1 LYFFACS
8 KRLLT
13 VAAFT
18 STLFL
23 IIRIILINMF
33 VLIFHFCMLT
43 CVLPHPQEINRY
55 SVGEFSALDNKIQNE
70 TALQLPD
77 DLPDSLQKFADDVQ
91 NNILNHLKFD
101 DSEGEM
107 PVFNQSTSSW
117 NNTAEDAIHSV
128 NDVLNGLKDVIGII
142 DDTQKIFRENR
153 IPLFNNSAKLSTK
166 NLENIMKMINA
177 TTSSFFDVKL
187 LLLVIMVAMVGLIF
201 YFSLVKRKFFSIVK
215 HFGRRKSPRRKNIR
229 YSKLNDEDLED
240 AADWWP
246 NKPDYNVQLYVEVN
260 FSVIFNFVDMDFQK
274 LMYKA
279 MKNREQSANR
289 IKQLKEVQ
297 EKVKQKEKRDVE
309 SIRRCAEA
317 RLAQEKHEAE
327 RRLME
332 ERRQLDARRR
342 ELDRQMAALN
352 ANQRKVPVK
361 PVKNI
366 VRNSDAQRSQQYEKA
381 LALMGR
387 QNTGNQRNHN
397 KTASNGHG
405 KFTSDEHCRKS
416 KTSLNSK
423 EFLSAASSS
432 SISAFQ
438 KKEITSSLSG
448 NNSNRSG
455 IMLKKDLNSKAKA
468 ENQRLNRTPIDFKS
482 LMETAA
488 MNKKLPVQSSHKELP
503 SLRPE
508 KRKDLKFNSQS
519 NARLAVR
526 DSQAGVST
534 GRNLPNS
541 ANVATSSSVKLRDA
555 ARLRASVVDT
565 AKRKGSVNGQQ
576 LKVVS
581 KNGRGAAVDASRVEH
596 LKRQCLMT
604 AQRQTSARLREV
616 ELRRELLR
624 RKQQMFD
631 YLSSESFD
639 DEEEEEDSDLEDFI
653 DDSPMDDA
661 EDYSKEIRRMFKYDP
676 TKYKH
681 LDKLDDRRMEASY
694 ADICREEAHSARM
707 GLLEDLEELPSQ
719 YNIMEQMN
727 LIDLI
732 ENVGQV
738 VHICDFLAAEML
750 LKGFREEN
758 SFVTNSDDNFRSVLD
773 NLQKLISAEKNYL
786 SLAYI
791 RDLKVKEAED
801 GPDALYGSVQ
811 AELMHIAEQAVEV
824 SVEEEIVDLVGE
836 SSALLILQQ
845 MCLYAIGR
853 LRLMEYYRNLLCI
866 RTGEMERLKAITS
879 NIELAVDVYCN
890 SLPRPFLL
898 GSLLNNLIDENEILY
913 RLLLCQRCL
922 SEANFKTSFDYI
934 SEGFERLCKFDGYT
948 SETPISYEVFLPS
961 STEQRKAYEL
971 ECPLYVWYNSFFD
984 FLITKFTLY
993 FHETIRKQTISRVV
1007 QQCLKR
1013 EPFMHVDRI
1022 WSFCDINETNFF
1034 LFIDSRKLTYG
1045 QWTDTFLTDNF
1056 TTQQLHYF
1064 AILFTTE
1071 EKEDSIV
1078 PPELA
1083 LQLINNEVQFES
1095 LDYLLTLTILNEFYF
1110 IRRIEGSIYCA
1121 LAMKSKDDEES
1132 ALTFLDDLCK
1142 RLRCDD
1148 VFASLQVPIS

>member
-1 LYFFACS
+1 MEECNLNFIN
-8 KRLLT
+8 RLLT

-18 STLFL
+18 STLSS

-33 VLIFHFCMLT
+33 VLCFHFCMLI
-43 CVLPHPQEINRY
+43 CVLPHPQEINNY
-55 SVGEFSALDNKIQNE
+55 AVGEFPVLDNKIRNE
-70 TALQLPD
+70 SSVEFPT
-77 DLPDSLQKFADDVQ
+77 DLPDSLHKFADDVQ
-91 NNILNHLKFD
+91 NNILNDLKFD
-101 DSEGEM
+101 DSESEM
-107 PVFNQSTSSW
+107 PVFNESTSAR
-117 NNTAEDAIHSV
+117 NTTAEDAIHSV
-128 NDVLNGLKDVIGII
+128 NDVLNSLKDVIGII
-142 DDTQKIFRENR
+142 DDTEKIFRKTR
-153 IPLFNNSAKLSTK
+153 IPMFNNSVNFSTE
-166 NLENIMKMINA
+166 NLEHIMKMINSSA
-177 TTSSFFDVKL
+177 SSFFDVKL
-187 LLLVIMVAMVGLIF
+187 VLFVILVAMVGLIY
-201 YFSLVKRKFFSIVK
+201 YFSLVKRKVFSVVK
-215 HFGRRKSPRRKNIR
+215 HFGWKKSPRRQNIR
-229 YSKLNDEDLED
+229 YSKLNNEDLED
-240 AADWWP
+240 TADWWP
-246 NKPDYNVQLYVEVN
+246 NKPDYNFQLYVQGTLAFLFFQQYSIFFSMN

-289 IKQLKEVQ
+289 IKQLKEVE

-309 SIRRCAEA
+309 SIRRFAEA
-317 RLAQEKHEAE
+317 RRVEEKHEAE

-352 ANQRKVPVK
+352 ANQKKVPVK

-366 VRNSDAQRSQQYEKA
+366 VRSSDAQRSQQYEKA

-387 QNTGNQRNHN
+387 QNTGNSRNHN
-397 KTASNGHG
+397 KTVSNGHG
-405 KFTSDEHCRKS
+405 KFISDEHCRKS
-416 KTSLNSK
+416 KTVLNSK

-432 SISAFQ
+432 SSSAFQ

-448 NNSNRSG
+448 NNSNRSAV
-455 IMLKKDLNSKAKA
+455 MLKKELNSKAKA
-468 ENQRLNRTPIDFKS
+468 QNHRLNRTPIDFKS

-508 KRKDLKFNSQS
+508 KRKDLKLNSQS
-519 NARLAVR
+519 NTRLVR
-526 DSQAGVST
+526 DSQTVVST
-534 GRNLPNS
+534 GRNLPNP
-541 ANVATSSSVKLRDA
+541 ANVATSSSAKLKDA
-555 ARLRASVVDT
+555 TRLRTTVDN
-565 AKRKGSVNGQQ
+565 ANRKGSVNGQQ
-576 LKVVS
+576 LNVLS
-581 KNGRGAAVDASRVEH
+581 KNGRGGVDAARMEH
-596 LKRQCLMT
+596 LRRQRLMN

-639 DEEEEEDSDLEDFI
+639 DEDEEDSDLDGFI
-653 DDSPMDDA
+653 DDSPIDDA

-707 GLLEDLEELPSQ
+707 GLLEDLEDQS
-719 YNIMEQMN
+719 NIMEQMN
-727 LIDLI
+727 VIDLI
-732 ENVGQV
+732 EHVGQV
-738 VHICDFLAAEML
+738 VHVCDFLAAEML
-750 LKGFREEN
+750 LKGFKEQN
-758 SFVTNSDDNFRSVLD
+758 GFVTNSDENFRSVLD
-773 NLQKLISAEKNYL
+773 NLEKLVSAEKNYL

-801 GPDALYGSVQ
+801 GPDALYGCVQ

-824 SVEEEIVDLVGE
+824 SVEEEIVDLIGE

-845 MCLYAIGR
+845 MCLYAVGR
-853 LRLMEYYRNLLCI
+853 LRLMEYIMIASKICY
-866 RTGEMERLKAITS
+866 S
-879 NIELAVDVYCN
+879 NKLTIQKN
-890 SLPRPFLL
+890 
-898 GSLLNNLIDENEILY
+898 ENEILY
-913 RLLLCQRCL
+913 RLLLCQQCL
-922 SEANFKTSFDYI
+922 SEANFKASFDYI
-934 SEGFERLCKFDGYT
+934 SEGYERLCKFDGYT
-948 SETPISYEVFLPS
+948 SETPISDEVFLPS

-971 ECPLYVWYNSFFD
+971 ECPLYIWYNSFFD
-984 FLITKFTLY
+984 FLITKFALY
-993 FHETIRKQTISRVV
+993 FHETLRKQATARVV
-1007 QQCLKR
+1007 QQCMKR

-1022 WSFCDINETNFF
+1022 SSFCDINEANIF

-1045 QWTDTFLTDNF
+1045 QWTDAFLTDNF
-1056 TTQQLHYF
+1056 QTEEQLHYF
-1064 AILFTTE
+1064 SILFTTE
-1071 EKEDSIV
+1071 KKEDSTV

-1095 LDYLLTLTILNEFYF
+1095 LDYLLTLTILNEFYV

-1121 LAMKSKDDEES
+1121 LAMKAEDEEEEKS
-1132 ALTFLDDLCK
+1132 ALAFLDDLCK

>member
-13 VAAFT
+13 VAAFP

-23 IIRIILINMF
+23 IIRIVLINMF
-33 VLIFHFCMLT
+33 VLFFYFCMLT
-43 CVLPHPQEINRY
+43 CVLPYPQGINNY
-55 SVGEFSALDNKIQNE
+55 AVGEFAALDNKIRNE
-70 TALQLPD
+70 SDLQLPT

-101 DSEGEM
+101 DPESEM
-107 PVFNQSTSSW
+107 PVFNESNSAW

-142 DDTQKIFRENR
+142 DDTQKIFSENR
-153 IPLFNNSAKLSTK
+153 IPLFNNSSKFTTK

-177 TTSSFFDVKL
+177 TSSSFFDIKL
-187 LLLVIMVAMVGLIF
+187 LLLVILVAMVGLIF
-201 YFSLVKRKFFSIVK
+201 YFSLVKRKVFSIVK
-215 HFGRRKSPRRKNIR
+215 HFGRRKSSRRKNVR
-229 YSKLNDEDLED
+229 YSKLNNEDLED
-240 AADWWP
+240 V
-246 NKPDYNVQLYVEVN
+246 K
-260 FSVIFNFVDMDFQK
+260 FSVLFNFVDMDFQK

-352 ANQRKVPVK
+352 SNQRKMPVK
-361 PVKNI
+361 PIKNI

-405 KFTSDEHCRKS
+405 KFISDEHCRKS
-416 KTSLNSK
+416 KTALNSK

-468 ENQRLNRTPIDFKS
+468 ENHRLNRTPIDFKS

-488 MNKKLPVQSSHKELP
+488 MNKKLPGQSSHKELP
-503 SLRPE
+503 SLRPD
-508 KRKDLKFNSQS
+508 KRKDLKLNSQS
-519 NARLAVR
+519 NGRLVR

-534 GRNLPNS
+534 GRNLPNP

-555 ARLRASVVDT
+555 ARLRTSVVDT

-581 KNGRGAAVDASRVEH
+581 KNGRGAVDAARMEH
-596 LKRQCLMT
+596 LRRQRLMT
-604 AQRQTSARLREV
+604 AQRQTPARLREV
-616 ELRRELLR
+616 ELRRELLKR
-624 RKQQMFD
+624 RQQMFD

-639 DEEEEEDSDLEDFI
+639 DEEEEDSDLEDFI

-707 GLLEDLEELPSQ
+707 GLLEDLEE
-719 YNIMEQMN
+719 
-727 LIDLI
+727 
-732 ENVGQV
+732 
-738 VHICDFLAAEML
+738 FR
-750 LKGFREEN
+750 REE
-758 SFVTNSDDNFRSVLD
+758 
-773 NLQKLISAEKNYL
+773 
-786 SLAYI
+786 
-791 RDLKVKEAED
+791 
-801 GPDALYGSVQ
+801 
-811 AELMHIAEQAVEV
+811 
-824 SVEEEIVDLVGE
+824 
-836 SSALLILQQ
+836 
-845 MCLYAIGR
+845 
-853 LRLMEYYRNLLCI
+853 
-866 RTGEMERLKAITS
+866 
-879 NIELAVDVYCN
+879 
-890 SLPRPFLL
+890 
-898 GSLLNNLIDENEILY
+898 
-913 RLLLCQRCL
+913 
-922 SEANFKTSFDYI
+922 
-934 SEGFERLCKFDGYT
+934 
-948 SETPISYEVFLPS
+948 
-961 STEQRKAYEL
+961 
-971 ECPLYVWYNSFFD
+971 
-984 FLITKFTLY
+984 
-993 FHETIRKQTISRVV
+993 
-1007 QQCLKR
+1007 
-1013 EPFMHVDRI
+1013 
-1022 WSFCDINETNFF
+1022 
-1034 LFIDSRKLTYG
+1034 SRK
-1045 QWTDTFLTDNF
+1045 
-1056 TTQQLHYF
+1056 
-1064 AILFTTE
+1064 
-1071 EKEDSIV
+1071 K
-1078 PPELA
+1078 
-1083 LQLINNEVQFES
+1083 
-1095 LDYLLTLTILNEFYF
+1095 
-1110 IRRIEGSIYCA
+1110 
-1121 LAMKSKDDEES
+1121 K
-1132 ALTFLDDLCK
+1132 K
-1142 RLRCDD
+1142 R
-1148 VFASLQVPIS
+1148 S

>member
-1 LYFFACS
+1 MEECNLNFIN
-8 KRLLT
+8 RLLT

-18 STLFL
+18 STLFS

-33 VLIFHFCMLT
+33 VLCFYFCMLI
-43 CVLPHPQEINRY
+43 CVLPYPQEINNY
-55 SVGEFSALDNKIQNE
+55 AVGEFPVLDDKIRNESAVE
-70 TALQLPD
+70 FPT

-91 NNILNHLKFD
+91 NNILNDLKFD
-101 DSEGEM
+101 DSESEM
-107 PVFNQSTSSW
+107 PVFNESTSPT
-117 NNTAEDAIHSV
+117 NTTAEDAIHSV
-128 NDVLNGLKDVIGII
+128 NNVLNSLKDVIGII
-142 DDTQKIFRENR
+142 DDTQKIFRKTR
-153 IPLFNNSAKLSTK
+153 IPMFNNSVKFSTK
-166 NLENIMKMINA
+166 NLEHIMKMINSSA
-177 TTSSFFDVKL
+177 SSFFDVKL
-187 LLLVIMVAMVGLIF
+187 VLLLILVAM
-201 YFSLVKRKFFSIVK
+201 SCK
-215 HFGRRKSPRRKNIR
+215 
-229 YSKLNDEDLED
+229 
-240 AADWWP
+240 A
-246 NKPDYNVQLYVEVN
+246 EVN

-289 IKQLKEVQ
+289 IKQLKEV
-297 EKVKQKEKRDVE
+297 EERVKQKEKRDVE
-309 SIRRCAEA
+309 SIRRFAEA
-317 RLAQEKHEAE
+317 RLVEEKHEAE

-352 ANQRKVPVK
+352 ANQKKVPVK
-361 PVKNI
+361 PIKNI

-387 QNTGNQRNHN
+387 QNTGNSRNHN
-397 KTASNGHG
+397 KTVSNGHG
-405 KFTSDEHCRKS
+405 KFISDEHCRKS
-416 KTSLNSK
+416 KTVLNSK

-432 SISAFQ
+432 SSSAFQ

-448 NNSNRSG
+448 NNSNRSAV
-455 IMLKKDLNSKAKA
+455 MLKKDLNSKAKA
-468 ENQRLNRTPIDFKS
+468 QNHRLNRTPIDFKS

-508 KRKDLKFNSQS
+508 KRKDLKLNSQS
-519 NARLAVR
+519 NTRLVR
-526 DSQAGVST
+526 DSQAVVST
-534 GRNLPNS
+534 GRNLPNP
-541 ANVATSSSVKLRDA
+541 ANVATSSSAKLKDA
-555 ARLRASVVDT
+555 TRLRTTVDS
-565 AKRKGSVNGQQ
+565 ANRKGSVNGQQ
-576 LKVVS
+576 LNVLS
-581 KNGRGAAVDASRVEH
+581 KNGRGGVDAARMEH
-596 LKRQCLMT
+596 LRRQRLMN

-639 DEEEEEDSDLEDFI
+639 DEDEEDSDLDGFI
-653 DDSPMDDA
+653 DDSPIDDA

-694 ADICREEAHSARM
+694 ADICREEAHSARV
-707 GLLEDLEELPSQ
+707 GLLEDLEDQ

-727 LIDLI
+727 VIDLI
-732 ENVGQV
+732 EHVGQV
-738 VHICDFLAAEML
+738 VHVCDFIAADLL
-750 LKGFREEN
+750 LKGFKEEN
-758 SFVTNSDDNFRSVLD
+758 GDFVTNSDENFRSVLD
-773 NLQKLISAEKNYL
+773 NLEKLISAEKNYL

-801 GPDALYGSVQ
+801 GPDALYGCVQ

-824 SVEEEIVDLVGE
+824 SIEEEIVDLIGE
-836 SSALLILQQ
+836 SSALLTLQQ
-845 MCLYAIGR
+845 MCF
-853 LRLMEYYRNLLCI
+853 YRNLLCI
-866 RTGEMERLKAITS
+866 GTGEMERLKAITD
-879 NIELAVDVYCN
+879 NIELAVDVYYN
-890 SLPRPFLL
+890 TLPRPFLL
-898 GSLLNNLIDENEILY
+898 GSLLNNLVDENEILY
-913 RLLLCQRCL
+913 RLLLCQQCL
-922 SEANFKTSFDYI
+922 SEANFKASFDYI
-934 SEGFERLCKFDGYT
+934 SEGYERLCKFDGYT
-948 SETPISYEVFLPS
+948 SETPISDEVFLPS

-971 ECPLYVWYNSFFD
+971 ECPLYIWYNSFFD
-984 FLITKFTLY
+984 FLITKFALY
-993 FHETIRKQTISRVV
+993 FHETLKKQATARVV

-1022 WSFCDINETNFF
+1022 SSFCEINEANIF

-1045 QWTDTFLTDNF
+1045 QWTDAFLTDNF
-1056 TTQQLHYF
+1056 QTEQLHYF
-1064 AILFTTE
+1064 SILFTTE
-1071 EKEDSIV
+1071 KKEDSTV

-1095 LDYLLTLTILNEFYF
+1095 LDYLLTLTILNEFYV

-1121 LAMKSKDDEES
+1121 LAMKANDEEEEKS
-1132 ALTFLDDLCK
+1132 ALAFLDDLCK

>member
-1 LYFFACS
+1 
-8 KRLLT
+8 LLT

-18 STLFL
+18 STLFS

-33 VLIFHFCMLT
+33 VLCFYFCMLI
-43 CVLPHPQEINRY
+43 CVLPYPQEINNY
-55 SVGEFSALDNKIQNE
+55 AVGEFPVLDNKIRNE
-70 TALQLPD
+70 SAVEFPT

-91 NNILNHLKFD
+91 NNILNDLKFD
-101 DSEGEM
+101 DSESEM
-107 PVFNQSTSSW
+107 PIFNESTSPR
-117 NNTAEDAIHSV
+117 NTTAEDPIHSV
-128 NDVLNGLKDVIGII
+128 NDVLNSLKDVIGII
-142 DDTQKIFRENR
+142 DDTQKIFRKTR
-153 IPLFNNSAKLSTK
+153 LPMFNNSKKHCAYKK
-166 NLENIMKMINA
+166 HIMKMINSSA
-177 TTSSFFDVKL
+177 SSFFDVKL
-187 LLLVIMVAMVGLIF
+187 VLLVTLVAMVGLIF
-201 YFSLVKRKFFSIVK
+201 YFSLVKRKVFSVVK
-215 HFGRRKSPRRKNIR
+215 HFGWKKSSRRLNIR
-229 YSKLNDEDLED
+229 YSKLNNEDLED
-240 AADWWP
+240 SADWWP
-246 NKPDYNVQLYVEVN
+246 NKPDYNFQLYVQVN

-289 IKQLKEVQ
+289 IKQLKEV
-297 EKVKQKEKRDVE
+297 EERVKQKEKRDVE
-309 SIRRCAEA
+309 SIRRFAEA
-317 RLAQEKHEAE
+317 RLVEEKHEAE

-352 ANQRKVPVK
+352 ANQKKVPVK

-387 QNTGNQRNHN
+387 QNTGNSRNHN
-397 KTASNGHG
+397 KTVSNGHG
-405 KFTSDEHCRKS
+405 KFISDEHCRKS
-416 KTSLNSK
+416 KTVLNSK
-423 EFLSAASSS
+423 EFLSATSSS
-432 SISAFQ
+432 SSSAFQ

-448 NNSNRSG
+448 NNSNRSAV
-455 IMLKKDLNSKAKA
+455 MLKKDLNSKAKA
-468 ENQRLNRTPIDFKS
+468 QNHRLNRTPIDFKS

-508 KRKDLKFNSQS
+508 KRKDLKLNSQS
-519 NARLAVR
+519 NPRLVR
-526 DSQAGVST
+526 DSRAVVST
-534 GRNLPNS
+534 GRNLPNP
-541 ANVATSSSVKLRDA
+541 ANVATSSSAKLKDA
-555 ARLRASVVDT
+555 TRLRATVDN
-565 AKRKGSVNGQQ
+565 ANRKGSVNGQQ
-576 LKVVS
+576 LNVLS
-581 KNGRGAAVDASRVEH
+581 KNGRGGVDAARMEH
-596 LKRQCLMT
+596 LRRQRLMN

-639 DEEEEEDSDLEDFI
+639 DEDEEDSDLDGFI
-653 DDSPMDDA
+653 DDSPIDDA

-681 LDKLDDRRMEASY
+681 LDKMDDRRMEASY

-707 GLLEDLEELPSQ
+707 GLLEDLEDQ
-719 YNIMEQMN
+719 YNMMEQMN
-727 LIDLI
+727 VIDLI
-732 ENVGQV
+732 EHVGQV
-738 VHICDFLAAEML
+738 VHVCDFLAAEML
-750 LKGFREEN
+750 LKGFKEEN
-758 SFVTNSDDNFRSVLD
+758 NFVTNTDDNFRSVLD
-773 NLQKLISAEKNYL
+773 NLEKLISAEKNYL

-801 GPDALYGSVQ
+801 GPDALYGCVQ

-824 SVEEEIVDLVGE
+824 SIEEQLVDLIGE

-845 MCLYAIGR
+845 MCF
-853 LRLMEYYRNLLCI
+853 YRNLLCI
-866 RTGEMERLKAITS
+866 GTGEMKRLKAITN
-879 NIELAVDVYCN
+879 NIELAVDVYYKT
-890 SLPRPFLL
+890 LPRPFLL
-898 GSLLNNLIDENEILY
+898 GSLLNNLVDENEILY
-913 RLLLCQRCL
+913 RLLLCQQCL
-922 SEANFKTSFDYI
+922 SEANFKASFDYI
-934 SEGFERLCKFDGYT
+934 SEGYERLCKFDGYT
-948 SETPISYEVFLPS
+948 SETPISDEVFLPS

-971 ECPLYVWYNSFFD
+971 ECPLYIWYNSFFD
-984 FLITKFTLY
+984 FLITKFALY
-993 FHETIRKQTISRVV
+993 FHETLRKHETARVV

-1022 WSFCDINETNFF
+1022 SSFCDINEANIF

-1045 QWTDTFLTDNF
+1045 QWTDAFLTDNF
-1056 TTQQLHYF
+1056 QTQQLHYF
-1064 AILFTTE
+1064 SILFTTE
-1071 EKEDSIV
+1071 KKEDSTV

-1095 LDYLLTLTILNEFYF
+1095 LDYLLTLTILNEFYV

-1121 LAMKSKDDEES
+1121 LAMKAKDEEEEKS
-1132 ALTFLDDLCK
+1132 ALAFLDDLCK

-1148 VFASLQVPIS
+1148 VFASLQVPIF

>member
-1 LYFFACS
+1 
-8 KRLLT
+8 
-13 VAAFT
+13 
-18 STLFL
+18 
-23 IIRIILINMF
+23 
-33 VLIFHFCMLT
+33 
-43 CVLPHPQEINRY
+43 
-55 SVGEFSALDNKIQNE
+55 
-70 TALQLPD
+70 
-77 DLPDSLQKFADDVQ
+77 
-91 NNILNHLKFD
+91 
-101 DSEGEM
+101 
-107 PVFNQSTSSW
+107 
-117 NNTAEDAIHSV
+117 
-128 NDVLNGLKDVIGII
+128 
-142 DDTQKIFRENR
+142 
-153 IPLFNNSAKLSTK
+153 
-166 NLENIMKMINA
+166 
-177 TTSSFFDVKL
+177 
-187 LLLVIMVAMVGLIF
+187 
-201 YFSLVKRKFFSIVK
+201 
-215 HFGRRKSPRRKNIR
+215 
-229 YSKLNDEDLED
+229 
-240 AADWWP
+240 
-246 NKPDYNVQLYVEVN
+246 
-260 FSVIFNFVDMDFQK
+260 MDFQK

-707 GLLEDLEELPSQ
+707 GLLEDLEELR
-719 YNIMEQMN
+719 
-727 LIDLI
+727 
-732 ENVGQV
+732 
-738 VHICDFLAAEML
+738 
-750 LKGFREEN
+750 REE
-758 SFVTNSDDNFRSVLD
+758 
-773 NLQKLISAEKNYL
+773 
-786 SLAYI
+786 
-791 RDLKVKEAED
+791 
-801 GPDALYGSVQ
+801 
-811 AELMHIAEQAVEV
+811 
-824 SVEEEIVDLVGE
+824 
-836 SSALLILQQ
+836 
-845 MCLYAIGR
+845 
-853 LRLMEYYRNLLCI
+853 
-866 RTGEMERLKAITS
+866 
-879 NIELAVDVYCN
+879 
-890 SLPRPFLL
+890 
-898 GSLLNNLIDENEILY
+898 
-913 RLLLCQRCL
+913 
-922 SEANFKTSFDYI
+922 
-934 SEGFERLCKFDGYT
+934 
-948 SETPISYEVFLPS
+948 
-961 STEQRKAYEL
+961 
-971 ECPLYVWYNSFFD
+971 
-984 FLITKFTLY
+984 
-993 FHETIRKQTISRVV
+993 
-1007 QQCLKR
+1007 
-1013 EPFMHVDRI
+1013 
-1022 WSFCDINETNFF
+1022 
-1034 LFIDSRKLTYG
+1034 SRK
-1045 QWTDTFLTDNF
+1045 
-1056 TTQQLHYF
+1056 
-1064 AILFTTE
+1064 
-1071 EKEDSIV
+1071 K
-1078 PPELA
+1078 
-1083 LQLINNEVQFES
+1083 
-1095 LDYLLTLTILNEFYF
+1095 
-1110 IRRIEGSIYCA
+1110 
-1121 LAMKSKDDEES
+1121 K
-1132 ALTFLDDLCK
+1132 K
-1142 RLRCDD
+1142 R
-1148 VFASLQVPIS
+1148 S

>member
-1 LYFFACS
+1 MEECNLNFIN
-8 KRLLT
+8 RLLT

-18 STLFL
+18 STLFS

-33 VLIFHFCMLT
+33 VLCFYFCMLI
-43 CVLPHPQEINRY
+43 CVLPYPQEINNY
-55 SVGEFSALDNKIQNE
+55 AVGEFPVLDDKIRNESAVE
-70 TALQLPD
+70 FPT
-77 DLPDSLQKFADDVQ
+77 DLPDSLRKFADDVQ
-91 NNILNHLKFD
+91 NNILNDLKFD
-101 DSEGEM
+101 DSESEM
-107 PVFNQSTSSW
+107 PVFNESTSPT
-117 NNTAEDAIHSV
+117 NTTAEDAIHSV
-128 NDVLNGLKDVIGII
+128 NDVLNSFKDVIGII
-142 DDTQKIFRENR
+142 DDTQKIFKKTR
-153 IPLFNNSAKLSTK
+153 IPMFNNSVKFSTK
-166 NLENIMKMINA
+166 NLEHIMKMINSSA
-177 TTSSFFDVKL
+177 SSFFDVKL
-187 LLLVIMVAMVGLIF
+187 VLLLILVAMVGLIF
-201 YFSLVKRKFFSIVK
+201 YFSLVKR
-215 HFGRRKSPRRKNIR
+215 
-229 YSKLNDEDLED
+229 
-240 AADWWP
+240 
-246 NKPDYNVQLYVEVN
+246 
-260 FSVIFNFVDMDFQK
+260 K

-289 IKQLKEVQ
+289 IKQLKEV
-297 EKVKQKEKRDVE
+297 EERVKQKEKRDVE
-309 SIRRCAEA
+309 SIRRFAEA
-317 RLAQEKHEAE
+317 RLVEEKHEAE

-352 ANQRKVPVK
+352 ANQKKVPVK
-361 PVKNI
+361 PIKNI

-387 QNTGNQRNHN
+387 QNTGNSRNHN
-397 KTASNGHG
+397 KTVSNGHG
-405 KFTSDEHCRKS
+405 KFISDEHCRKS
-416 KTSLNSK
+416 KTVLNSK

-432 SISAFQ
+432 SSSAFK

-448 NNSNRSG
+448 NNSNRSAV
-455 IMLKKDLNSKAKA
+455 MLKKDLNSKAKA
-468 ENQRLNRTPIDFKS
+468 QNHRLNRTPIDFKS

-508 KRKDLKFNSQS
+508 KRKDLKLNSQS
-519 NARLAVR
+519 NTRLVR
-526 DSQAGVST
+526 DSQAVVST
-534 GRNLPNS
+534 GRNLPNP
-541 ANVATSSSVKLRDA
+541 ANVATSSSAKLKDA
-555 ARLRASVVDT
+555 TRLRTTVDS
-565 AKRKGSVNGQQ
+565 ANRKGSVNGQQ
-576 LKVVS
+576 LNVLS
-581 KNGRGAAVDASRVEH
+581 KNGRGGVDAARMEH
-596 LKRQCLMT
+596 LRRQRLMN

-639 DEEEEEDSDLEDFI
+639 DEDEEEDSDLDGFI
-653 DDSPMDDA
+653 DDSPIDDA

-707 GLLEDLEELPSQ
+707 GLLEDLEDQ

-727 LIDLI
+727 VIDLI
-732 ENVGQV
+732 EHVGQV
-738 VHICDFLAAEML
+738 VHVCDFIAADLL
-750 LKGFREEN
+750 LKGFKEEN
-758 SFVTNSDDNFRSVLD
+758 GDFVTNSDENFRSVLD
-773 NLQKLISAEKNYL
+773 NLEKLISAEKNYL

-801 GPDALYGSVQ
+801 GPDALYGCVQ

-824 SVEEEIVDLVGE
+824 SIEEEIVDLIGE
-836 SSALLILQQ
+836 SSALLTLQQ
-845 MCLYAIGR
+845 MCF
-853 LRLMEYYRNLLCI
+853 YRNLLCI
-866 RTGEMERLKAITS
+866 GTGEMERLKAITD
-879 NIELAVDVYCN
+879 NIELAVDVYYN
-890 SLPRPFLL
+890 TLPRPFLL
-898 GSLLNNLIDENEILY
+898 GSLLNNLVDENEILY
-913 RLLLCQRCL
+913 RLLLCQQCL
-922 SEANFKTSFDYI
+922 SEANFKASFDYI
-934 SEGFERLCKFDGYT
+934 SEGYERLCKFDGYT
-948 SETPISYEVFLPS
+948 SETPISDEVFLPS

-971 ECPLYVWYNSFFD
+971 ECPLYIWYNSFFD
-984 FLITKFTLY
+984 FLITKFVLY
-993 FHETIRKQTISRVV
+993 FHETLKKQATARVV

-1022 WSFCDINETNFF
+1022 SSFCEINEANIF

-1045 QWTDTFLTDNF
+1045 QWTDAFLTDNF
-1056 TTQQLHYF
+1056 QTEQLHYF
-1064 AILFTTE
+1064 SILFTTE
-1071 EKEDSIV
+1071 KKEDSTV

-1095 LDYLLTLTILNEFYF
+1095 LDYLLTLTILNEFYV

-1121 LAMKSKDDEES
+1121 LAMKANDEEEEKS
-1132 ALTFLDDLCK
+1132 ALAFLDDLCK